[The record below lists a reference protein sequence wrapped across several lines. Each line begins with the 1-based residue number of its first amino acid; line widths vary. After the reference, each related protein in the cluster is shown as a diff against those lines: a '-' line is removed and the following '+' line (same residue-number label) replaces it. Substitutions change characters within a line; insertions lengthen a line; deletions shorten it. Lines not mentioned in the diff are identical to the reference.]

1 MSECAQALTEW
12 DRAVFVAINSGLS
25 SPALD
30 RIMPAITDLGL
41 GHVQAL
47 IALGFAL
54 VLGIR
59 AGEVRRDA
67 PWRTGWLALRAR
79 RAWLGPLL
87 IAYLMTLVVVT
98 AIKTVPR
105 DRPWWF
111 YLHEHRAGRHLDVKV
126 HTVEGVRPI
135 RVRGFPS
142 GHTAATAAMAMVL
155 TLTLGRRRGRVV
167 GAWVAVAV
175 IGFSRIY
182 LADHWP
188 LDVLGGAAVG
198 MAMGLLSV
206 MICRH
211 WRQPDRY
218 EKRNN

>member
-1 MSECAQALTEW
+1 MSAFAQTLTEW
-12 DRAVFVAINSGLS
+12 DRAVFVAINSGLR
-25 SPALD
+25 SPVLD

-47 IALGFAL
+47 IAFGLAL

-59 AGEVRRDA
+59 AGEVHSDA
-67 PWRTGWLALRAR
+67 PWHTGWLALYAR

-87 IAYLMTLVVVT
+87 MAYLMTLVVVT
-98 AIKTVPR
+98 VIKTVPR

-155 TLTLGRRRGRVV
+155 TLTVGRRRGGVV
-167 GAWVAVAV
+167 WAWVAVAV

-188 LDVLGGAAVG
+188 LDVLGGAVVG
-198 MAMGLLSV
+198 MTMGYLAVKIYRWKLSE
-206 MICRH
+206 
-211 WRQPDRY
+211 RQGQ
-218 EKRNN
+218 

>member
-1 MSECAQALTEW
+1 MSAFAQTLTEW
-12 DRAVFVAINSGLS
+12 DRAAFIAINNGLC
-25 SPALD
+25 SPLLD

-47 IALGFAL
+47 IAMGFAL

-59 AGEVRRDA
+59 AGEVRWEA
-67 PWRTGWLALRAR
+67 LWRTGWFALRAR
-79 RAWLGPLL
+79 RAWLGPLIL
-87 IAYLMTLVVVT
+87 AYLMTLVTVT
-98 AIKTVPR
+98 AIKTIPR

-111 YLHEHRAGRHLDVKV
+111 YLHEHRAGRHLNVKV

-142 GHTAATAAMAMVL
+142 GHTAATAAMAMVF
-155 TLTLGRRRGRVV
+155 TLSAGRRKGGIIWAWAAV
-167 GAWVAVAV
+167 GV

-188 LDVLGGAAVG
+188 LDVLGGVVVGATMGCLAVKIYSWK
-198 MAMGLLSV
+198 LSE
-206 MICRH
+206 REG
-211 WRQPDRY
+211 P
-218 EKRNN
+218 

>member
-1 MSECAQALTEW
+1 MSTFAQALTEW
-12 DRAVFVAINSGLS
+12 DRAAFVAINSGLR
-25 SPALD
+25 SPLLD
-30 RIMPAITDLGL
+30 CTMPAITDLGL

-47 IALGFAL
+47 IALSFAL
-54 VLGIR
+54 ALGIR
-59 AGEVRRDA
+59 ASEVRSDA
-67 PWRTGWLALRAR
+67 PWRAGWLALRAQ

-87 IAYLMTLVVVT
+87 MAYLMTLVVVT
-98 AIKTVPR
+98 AIKTIPR

-111 YLHEHRAGRHLDVKV
+111 YLHEHRVGRHLDVKV

-142 GHTAATAAMAMVL
+142 GHTAATAAMAMVF
-155 TLTLGRRRGRVV
+155 TLTVGRHRGRVV
-167 GAWVAVAV
+167 WAWVAVAV

-198 MAMGLLSV
+198 VAMGYLAVKIYRWKLLEG
-206 MICRH
+206 
-211 WRQPDRY
+211 QGQK
-218 EKRNN
+218 E